1 MAEEGKLNG
10 SFQLLYEKIKGDMD
24 DIRGD
29 ITEMRGDITV
39 IKQKLDNHDAQFAA
53 IRKILV
59 EQQAHIIGSV
69 QAIKSFDDRI
79 SKLEAS

>member
-1 MAEEGKLNG
+1 MAEKGKLNG
-10 SFQLLYEKIKGDMD
+10 SFQILYEKLEGKFDELK
-24 DIRGD
+24 GD
-29 ITEMRGDITV
+29 ITEIRGDITV

-79 SKLEAS
+79 SKLEAD

>member
-10 SFQLLYEKIKGDMD
+10 SFQLLYEKLEGKFD
-24 DIRGD
+24 DIK
-29 ITEMRGDITV
+29 GDITV

-69 QAIKSFDDRI
+69 QALKSMDARI
-79 SKLEAS
+79 GKLESE

>member
-24 DIRGD
+24 DIKGD

-39 IKQKLDNHDAQFAA
+39 IKQKLDNHDAHFAA
-53 IRKILV
+53 IRKILA
-59 EQQAHIIGSV
+59 EQQVHIIGSV
-69 QAIKSFDDRI
+69 QALKSMDARVG
-79 SKLEAS
+79 KLESE